1 MVSLTALWLPIVLSA
16 VAVFIASSVI
26 HMVFKYHNSEYRK
39 LPEEGA
45 ILDAMRSAKPGPGFY
60 SFPYA
65 ADMKEMGSPEMTKK
79 YTQGPVGT
87 VNINPNGPPAM
98 GKHLL
103 LWFIYSI
110 AVGVFA
116 GYLASR
122 TLSVGE
128 NYLQVFRVVGCASFM
143 AYSFAHFSDA
153 VWLLGCCLE
162 NEAVDHDI
170 QARFR
175 RPGLRAVD
183 SRRLRL
189 ALAVGTLE
197 R

>member
-1 MVSLTALWLPIVLSA
+1 MVSLTALWLPIVLAA

-26 HMVFKYHNSEYRK
+26 HMLFKYHNSEYRQ

-45 ILDAMRSAKPGPGFY
+45 ILNAMRSAKAGPGFY

-65 ADMKEMGSPEMTKK
+65 GTMKEMGSPEMTEK

-87 VNINPNGPPAM
+87 VNINPSGPPAM
-98 GKHLL
+98 GKNLL

-110 AVGVFA
+110 VVGIFA

-122 TLSVGE
+122 TLAPGTH
-128 NYLQVFRVVGCASFM
+128 YLQVFRVVGCASFM

-153 VWLLGCCLE
+153 VWKTKPWTMSLKHVFDGLVYGLLTAGVFGWLWP
-162 NEAVDHDI
+162 
-170 QARFR
+170 Q
-175 RPGLRAVD
+175 
-183 SRRLRL
+183 
-189 ALAVGTLE
+189 
-197 R
+197 